1 MNLNVDINM
10 LRDMLTGDEAY
21 ERREIAKF
29 LYRLVEQLKVVLDN
43 LDEENLTT
51 EMTGEW
57 ESRGERLTGAEN
69 ALAPFT
75 ASGMRGGRTAP
86 SGATSLDQFTVSGIY
101 WVYSVTYPSGWP
113 SGESGYAVLNVF
125 HDGGGAR
132 VQELTMYDG
141 NGRNRRYCRMY
152 INSQWYP
159 WQKIATGAGVPWGL
173 DMGTQLATGTD
184 LDTLRTPMNYASP
197 GNVTPTLVHAPPV
210 ASSAFILKVMAGHLA
225 NTWVQMA
232 IDVTGAAIFI
242 RYYNTSSWGSWY
254 KYTGTAV

>member
-101 WVYSVTYPSGWP
+101 WVYSTTYPNGWP

-159 WQKIATGAGVPWGL
+159 WQKIATGAGTAWGL
-173 DMGTQLATGTD
+173 DTGAQIAANSD
-184 LDTLRTPMNYASP
+184 LDNFMTPGNYASP
-197 GNVTPTLVHAPPV
+197 VHITPTLTHAPPN
-210 ASSAFILKVMAGHLA
+210 SSGAFILKVMTGHAAG
-225 NTWVQMA
+225 TVVQMA
-232 IDVTGAAIFI
+232 IDVTGVMMSI
-242 RYYNTSSWGSWY
+242 RYYNTISWGSWY

>member
-57 ESRGERLTGAEN
+57 KDRGERLTGAEN

-101 WVYSVTYPSGWP
+101 WVYSTTYPSGWP
-113 SGESGYAVLNVF
+113 SGESGYAVLIVF

-141 NGRNRRYCRMY
+141 NGRNKRYCRMY

-159 WQKIATGAGVPWGL
+159 WQKIATGAGTAWGL
-173 DMGTQLATGTD
+173 DLGAQLATGTD
-184 LDTLRTPMNYASP
+184 LNNLRTPMNYASP
-197 GNVTPTLVHAPPV
+197 GNITSTLVHAPPV
-210 ASSAFILKVMAGHLA
+210 ASGAFVLKVMAGHLA

>member
-51 EMTGEW
+51 DMTGEW
-57 ESRGERLTGAEN
+57 KDRGERLTGAEN

-101 WVYSVTYPSGWP
+101 WVYSTTYPNGWP

-159 WQKIATGAGVPWGL
+159 WRQIATGAGVPWGL
-173 DMGTQLATGTD
+173 DLGTQITANSNLND
-184 LDTLRTPMNYASP
+184 FRTPWNYTSP
-197 GNVTPTLVHAPPV
+197 GNITSTLVNAPPV
-210 ASSAFILKVMAGHLA
+210 ASGAFVLKVMAGHLA